1 MKKFIKSLNIKPPS
15 KKFWAREILIIV
27 ATVLLLVL
35 VSIYENNKIIENYNE
50 KDTLESKLQVDYF
63 EDFYFYMLGNL
74 TGDGSKMDI
83 NTFRTKLLNNE
94 LFTYKLFKGAPISQD
109 RFFVLYIHYLRNK
122 RGNDVLTYE
131 QFEKETNEWD
141 FDKYEKQKHLKTKIK
156 DVQQKIDKLKNTL
169 FIETILIAVYPFRAF
184 IFLIIWSIG
193 VYRKKEI

>member
-1 MKKFIKSLNIKPPS
+1 
-15 KKFWAREILIIV
+15 
-27 ATVLLLVL
+27 
-35 VSIYENNKIIENYNE
+35 
-50 KDTLESKLQVDYF
+50 
-63 EDFYFYMLGNL
+63 MLGNL

-94 LFTYKLFKGAPISQD
+94 LFTYKLFEGAPISQD
-109 RFFVLYIHYLRNK
+109 RFFVLYIKYLRSK

-156 DVQQKIDKLKNTL
+156 DIQLKIDKLKNTL

-184 IFLIIWSIG
+184 IFLIIWSVG
-193 VYRKKEI
+193 VYRKKET

>member
-1 MKKFIKSLNIKPPS
+1 MKKLIKRLNIKSPS

-83 NTFRTKLLNNE
+83 NTFRTKLLNKE
-94 LFTYKLFKGAPISQD
+94 LFTYKLLKGHL
-109 RFFVLYIHYLRNK
+109 F
-122 RGNDVLTYE
+122 
-131 QFEKETNEWD
+131 
-141 FDKYEKQKHLKTKIK
+141 LKTVFLFFTFNIYEIK
-156 DVQQKIDKLKNTL
+156 EEMM
-169 FIETILIAVYPFRAF
+169 F
-184 IFLIIWSIG
+184 
-193 VYRKKEI
+193 